1 MLIRPKCSLA
11 NSRKTLYLAIFPTV
25 RAGMIIAASAGMSS
39 LALPLTLTNSQSDAS
54 AFRLGHRPVLDGVRA
69 ISILFVLIHH
79 TEFITPIS
87 LSILRGGY
95 VGVDIFFVLSGF
107 LITSLLVEEF
117 ETTGTI
123 SFRMFYMRRV
133 LRLLPAVGAVLL
145 FSVAVGGVIGFN
157 ELGLNGWRVFS
168 VVGYFT
174 NWVRAYE
181 TPDLWFLTHF
191 WSLAIEEQ
199 FYLVWPLVL
208 VGLLRS
214 GLTRRG
220 ILFSITALILCS
232 VIQMAVLQSSGATVL
247 RLYTGS
253 DTRAH
258 SLLGGC
264 LFSLALH
271 WGYIKIESAKRY
283 QTFAQISL
291 IILIASAFLV
301 HISTRIL
308 YTGGSL
314 IIAICA
320 GILILGLVIGDKSRL
335 GALFSHPVMLWL
347 GKRSYG
353 LYIWHWPVFYLCSYL
368 RRPAIAIPCGLIG
381 ALIAAAVSYRFIE
394 LPFLRM
400 KEKYSVTGKGQVK
413 IFPASST

>member
-1 MLIRPKCSLA
+1 
-11 NSRKTLYLAIFPTV
+11 
-25 RAGMIIAASAGMSS
+25 MSS

-69 ISILFVLIHH
+69 ISILLVLIHH

-87 LSILRGGY
+87 FSILRGGY
-95 VGVDIFFVLSGF
+95 LGVDIFFVLSGF

-117 ETTGTI
+117 ETTGSI
-123 SFRMFYMRRV
+123 SFRMFYIRRV

-145 FSVAVGGVIGFN
+145 FSVAVGSVIGFS
-157 ELGLNGWRVFS
+157 ELGLNRLRVFS
-168 VVGYFT
+168 VIGYFT

-208 VGLLRS
+208 FGLLRS

-220 ILFSITALILCS
+220 ILLSIMTLILCS
-232 VIQMAVLQSSGATVL
+232 VAQMAALQSSGATVL

-258 SLLGGC
+258 SLLVGC

-271 WGYIKIESAKRY
+271 WGYLKTESTRRY
-283 QTFAQISL
+283 QTFAVVSFIV
-291 IILIASAFLV
+291 LIASAFLV
-301 HISTRIL
+301 HIGNRIL
-308 YTGGSL
+308 YSGGSL
-314 IIAICA
+314 VVAICA
-320 GILILGLVIGDKSRL
+320 GILILGLVISDKNRL
-335 GALFSHPVMLWL
+335 TALFCHPVLQWL

-353 LYIWHWPVFYLCSYL
+353 LYIWHWPIFYLCSYL
-368 RRPAIAIPCGLIG
+368 RRPALAIPCGIIG
-381 ALIAAAVSYRFIE
+381 ALIAAAASYRFIE
-394 LPFLRM
+394 LPFLTM
-400 KEKYSVTGKGQVK
+400 KTRFSVMDQSRNLKT
-413 IFPASST
+413 SSA